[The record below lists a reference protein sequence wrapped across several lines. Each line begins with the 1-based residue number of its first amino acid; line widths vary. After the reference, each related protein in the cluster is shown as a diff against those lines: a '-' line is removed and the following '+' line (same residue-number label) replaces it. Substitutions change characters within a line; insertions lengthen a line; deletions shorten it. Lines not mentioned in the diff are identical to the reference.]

1 MSWVLIATIVMSVS
15 AMVLA
20 IAGAVITYR
29 GVNHRLVQLEALNRE
44 IDRIGKQVEATDR
57 ILDELEKER

>member
-20 IAGAVITYR
+20 IAGTVVTHR
-29 GVNHRLVQLEALNRE
+29 GAADRLMRLEALNRE

>member
-20 IAGAVITYR
+20 IAGVVVTHR
-29 GVNHRLVQLEALNRE
+29 GANDFLMHLDALNRD